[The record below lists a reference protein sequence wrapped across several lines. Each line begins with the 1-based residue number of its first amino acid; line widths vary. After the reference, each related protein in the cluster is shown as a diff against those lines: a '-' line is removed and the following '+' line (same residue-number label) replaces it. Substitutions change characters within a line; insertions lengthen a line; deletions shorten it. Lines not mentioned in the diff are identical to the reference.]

1 MERESMRPPRT
12 FTAPYRD
19 KRVKRPDF
27 PLTEAIAWYLEDARG
42 EVVDTTWL
50 TYRCHLGQYLRWL
63 PVSGRIIA
71 SVEPETVE
79 RFVRTTASNANTR
92 RNKII
97 ALKSLATHMAK
108 KKVWYDG
115 TEDVRL
121 SVLREVKAPQPS
133 SKGMPGYSDAELV
146 TMVHAVAQGPNR
158 LRNVAVLWTE
168 FHGFRAKEVRLMP
181 LRNLAMPN
189 YGERGAFI
197 IDAEMATKRG
207 TNGVRTVPME
217 PLALEPIR
225 EYVRSGRPAYIGAGH
240 EPLFLTDDGRA
251 FTREGWAAMA
261 QRFRRQIAREGIE
274 FKQHRLRSTCA
285 RRLHEAGYPDS
296 AIMEILGWSSMAM
309 LRRYLGKIPV
319 AQLKRYPTTLEKVF
333 GRAV

>member
-1 MERESMRPPRT
+1 MRAPST

-27 PLTEAIAWYLEDARG
+27 PLADAIALYLEDARG
-42 EVVDTTWL
+42 EIVDTTWQ
-50 TYRCHLGQYLRWL
+50 TYRCHLHQFHDWQPLSSRT
-63 PVSGRIIA
+63 IA
-71 SVEPETVE
+71 SLEPETVE

-92 RNKII
+92 RNKVI
-97 ALKSLATHMAK
+97 ALKSLATHLAK
-108 KKVWYDG
+108 KKIWYAG

-133 SKGMPGYSDAELV
+133 SKGMPGYSEAELV
-146 TMVHAVAQGPNR
+146 VMVHAVDRGPNR

-168 FHGFRAKEVRLMP
+168 FHGLRSKEVRLLP
-181 LRNLAMPN
+181 LRNLVLPKFGDR
-189 YGERGAFI
+189 GEFI
-197 IDAEMATKRG
+197 IDNEAATKRG

-217 PLALEPIR
+217 PLALDPIR
-225 EYVRSGRPAYIGAGH
+225 SYIRQGRPRYVGTGDQ
-240 EPLFLTDDGRA
+240 PLFLTDDGRA

-261 QRFRRQIAREGIE
+261 QRLRRLIAAEGIA

-296 AIMEILGWSSMAM
+296 AIMEILGWSSIAM

-319 AQLKRYPTTLEKVF
+319 SQLKRYPTTLERVF